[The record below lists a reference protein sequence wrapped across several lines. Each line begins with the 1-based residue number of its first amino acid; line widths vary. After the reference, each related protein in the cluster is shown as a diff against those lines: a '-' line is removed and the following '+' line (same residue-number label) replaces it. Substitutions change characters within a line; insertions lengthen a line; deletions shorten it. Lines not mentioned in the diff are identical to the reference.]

1 MTSDLARSMFREPGC
16 TCATLKERLAH
27 ELEQTEV
34 PLCALHQQDEIA
46 QRQQAADQAKIDAYV
61 RTRDAAAAGQRLVEA
76 ERAATN
82 EQPESLPLNGDPLER
97 DLKAKL
103 GITDH
108 KEIEP

>member
-1 MTSDLARSMFREPGC
+1 MVA
-16 TCATLKERLAH
+16 
-27 ELEQTEV
+27 ELEGLEV
-34 PLCALHQQDEIA
+34 RLCNLHQQDEIA